1 MRFIEWMLQGFGY
14 YKIKTGEQ
22 YIVAHDTV
30 QMMMENDIE
39 YACMYTHF
47 TYSDI
52 MTREQFDRIRKKDD
66 ERDNVVHFD
75 DYA

>member
-1 MRFIEWMLQGFGY
+1 MIEWMLQGFGY

-30 QMMMENDIE
+30 QMMMESDLENALMYGHFMYND
-39 YACMYTHF
+39 T
-47 TYSDI
+47 
-52 MTREQFDRIRKKDD
+52 MTKEQFNIYTKQFDD